1 MVRRDR
7 NRGRN
12 QTKKPTATLDLK
24 AEKVGSEENEELL
37 KDQETK
43 MDVSKKSADE
53 ENKEALEAKA
63 SEDKSSEKA
72 KKETT
77 SSKSDGKDDDK
88 ADKDGPELSAEQIT
102 ELVLSQQKK
111 SSGSFFKTLFA
122 AIIGAV
128 LALVGQQFMPQLV
141 TSGDIQNS
149 ATLSNRLDG
158 FEKQLQIVSENNK
171 AEDLKKQISDLST
184 KVNSGGANEKLSG
197 RVQQLESTL
206 ADLSKLSASEGG
218 NENQLARLT
227 AIATKLNSIEERV
240 NSELTSIK
248 TEFKQSL
255 RREVEQVSKAIAE
268 QETLSQIEA
277 VKLKTD
283 TLGKKVA
290 SLDAQSSKLVS
301 DVGGLQKILSD
312 VQGNSISSTKLGSEL
327 QPLRSALS
335 KIDEKIALFSK
346 REEEALASARRS
358 ALAIAFANLKRG
370 MNRGDGFSAELKTV
384 QQLAGPDVDLSSFD
398 GLRET
403 GVPNEQALLE
413 KFPELAIQALA
424 KNDTQKTDG
433 LSWDTLVGKARTAFK
448 YRRTGDVKGESME
461 AVLARMEHKFKEGHV
476 EDVLKEAQALD
487 GQAKQV
493 MTPWL
498 KQVEARLFVEAE
510 MQKLEDQLLNS
521 LSPKS

>member
-24 AEKVGSEENEELL
+24 AEKVSSEANEELL
-37 KDQETK
+37 KDQEAQ
-43 MDVSKKSADE
+43 MDVSKKNAEE

-63 SEDKSSEKA
+63 SDEKSSENA
-72 KKETT
+72 KKETI
-77 SSKSDGKDDDK
+77 SYKSDGKADDTGDK
-88 ADKDGPELSAEQIT
+88 VGPELSAEQIT

-206 ADLSKLSASEGG
+206 ADLSKLGTSESG

-227 AIATKLNSIEERV
+227 AIATKLNSIEDRV

-248 TEFKQSL
+248 TDFKQSL

-290 SLDAQSSKLVS
+290 TLDAQSSKLIS

-370 MNRGDGFSAELKTV
+370 MNRGDGFSTELKTV

-398 GLRET
+398 GLRES

>member
-1 MVRRDR
+1 MARRDR

-24 AEKVGSEENEELL
+24 AEKVSSDDSEDASS
-37 KDQETK
+37 DQEPQ
-43 MDVSKKSADE
+43 MDVSQKDAGAEK
-53 ENKEALEAKA
+53 KEALENKA
-63 SEDKSSEKA
+63 S
-72 KKETT
+72 KETKSEDVSKDASHSDKP
-77 SSKSDGKDDDK
+77 SSDKKSGDDGSD
-88 ADKDGPELSAEQIT
+88 LTAEQIT

-141 TSGDIQNS
+141 TSGEIQNS

-158 FEKQLQIVSENNK
+158 FEKQLQIFSENNS
-171 AEDLKKQISDLST
+171 AEDFKKQIADLST
-184 KVNSGGANEKLSG
+184 KVNAGGVNEKLSG
-197 RVQQLESTL
+197 RVEQLESTL
-206 ADLSKLSASEGG
+206 ADLSKLGTSEDG

-227 AIATKLNSIEERV
+227 AIATKLNTIEERV
-240 NSELTSIK
+240 NLELKTIK
-248 TEFKQSL
+248 TDFKKSL

-268 QETLSQIEA
+268 QETLSQLEG

-301 DVGGLQKILSD
+301 DVGGLQKILTD
-312 VQGNSISSTKLGSEL
+312 VKGNSISSVKLGTEL
-327 QPLRSALS
+327 EPLRSALS
-335 KIDEKIALFSK
+335 KIDEKLALFSK

-384 QQLAGPDVDLSSFD
+384 QQLAGPDVDLSAFD

-413 KFPELAIQALA
+413 NFPQLAIKALA
-424 KNDTQKTDG
+424 KSDGEKDGG
-433 LSWDTLVGKARTAFK
+433 LSWEKIVGKARTAFK
-448 YRRTGDVKGESME
+448 YRRTGDVKGETME

-476 EDVLKEAQALD
+476 EDVLKEAKALD

-493 MTPWL
+493 MGPWL

-510 MQKLEDQLLNS
+510 MQKLEDKLLNS